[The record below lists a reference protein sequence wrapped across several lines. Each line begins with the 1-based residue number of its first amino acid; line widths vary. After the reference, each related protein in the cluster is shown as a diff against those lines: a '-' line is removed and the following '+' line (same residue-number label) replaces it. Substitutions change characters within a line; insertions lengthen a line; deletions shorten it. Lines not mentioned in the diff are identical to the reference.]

1 MGGSLDWISHILH
14 ICRRPDRLVESLHS
28 STDKHSTMPP
38 AYSDLPWRPLVA
50 LPDSVGGG
58 LGLVRLRLPFCPQP
72 RPGVSILLFLSPHA
86 LLCPSLSC
94 KAVPCSLRF
103 FQSHFLHAQ
112 TWSQSPVVGSCRTVL
127 SGMAVSFSICLT
139 ICFSLSPVIVWALR
153 GGFRLVCH

>member
-1 MGGSLDWISHILH
+1 MEVWIGFHTSCIYAGVLTDWWKASTAALISIVPCRQRTRICLGGLSWLFQTVW
-14 ICRRPDRLVESLHS
+14 
-28 STDKHSTMPP
+28 
-38 AYSDLPWRPLVA
+38 
-50 LPDSVGGG
+50 GGG

-72 RPGVSILLFLSPHA
+72 LPGVSFLLFLSPHA
-86 LLCPSLSC
+86 LLCPSLSW

-139 ICFSLSPVIVWALR
+139 ICFSLSSVIVWALR